1 MQGSRTLP
9 WYHAGRTLL
18 SASAVNSYST
28 VSAVQC
34 GPVRFNLTPC
44 FVNHSVFRRP
54 RILRRARRP
63 TPLKST
69 TRALAQTVPPISPT
83 GEPAFG
89 GYHGKL
95 YATSPRQQLT
105 AASCAEESKKQNIT
119 FEREGSFWRG
129 PAGRYGHVGSFRAH
143 HQRLLEGIVQAH

>member
-9 WYHAGRTLL
+9 WYHACRTLL

-28 VSAVQC
+28 VSAIQS

-44 FVNHSVFRRP
+44 FVNHSVFRKP

-83 GEPAFG
+83 GAPASEATMANFTQLHLGNNSPQHPAQKNQNKTSLSKEKALFG
-89 GYHGKL
+89 
-95 YATSPRQQLT
+95 
-105 AASCAEESKKQNIT
+105 
-119 FEREGSFWRG
+119 
-129 PAGRYGHVGSFRAH
+129 AG
-143 HQRLLEGIVQAH
+143 LLAVTVMSG